1 MVAACPV
8 FPRCAPLPVFY
19 LSISLFLYLLA
30 LFFDGVLMSGD
41 RHMPALQMLL
51 YGPWGM
57 PFGLYQWFANP
68 LLAVAILA
76 HRRFRRL
83 ALACGVAALYLAA
96 SSFGIDR
103 LPDSQS
109 YAFHDRTGFGAGFY
123 LWLTAMGVFCAGQ
136 AWHCWKARSA
146 DDMPG
151 WRWLDV
157 ALIAA
162 LGVALYAA
170 TQMPSL
176 RFEPNKVLMPPEQ
189 PQTF

>member
-1 MVAACPV
+1 M
-8 FPRCAPLPVFY
+8 PVFY
-19 LSISLFLYLLA
+19 LSFSLLLYLLA
-30 LFFDGVLMSGD
+30 LFFDGALMSGD

-68 LLAVAILA
+68 LLALAVLA

-83 ALACGVAALYLAA
+83 ALLVGLVAVYLAA

-103 LPDSQS
+103 LPDNRS
-109 YAFHDRTGFGAGFY
+109 YEFHDLAGFGAGFY
-123 LWLTAMGVFCAGQ
+123 LWLAAMVVFCVGQ
-136 AWHCWKARSA
+136 AWHCWRARSA

-151 WRWLDV
+151 WSWLDV
-157 ALIAA
+157 VLIAA

-176 RFEPNKVLMPPEQ
+176 RFEPGKVLMPPEQ
-189 PQTF
+189 PQTL

>member
-1 MVAACPV
+1 M
-8 FPRCAPLPVFY
+8 PVFY
-19 LSISLFLYLLA
+19 LSVSLLLYLLA
-30 LFFDGVLMSGD
+30 LFFDGALMSGD

-51 YGPWGM
+51 YGPWGV

-68 LLAVAILA
+68 LLALAILA

-83 ALACGVAALYLAA
+83 ALLLGLVAAYLAA

-103 LPDSQS
+103 LPDNQS
-109 YAFHDRTGFGAGFY
+109 YEFHDLTGFGVGFY
-123 LWLTAMGVFCAGQ
+123 LWLAAMVVFCVGQ
-136 AWHCWKARSA
+136 AWHCWRARSA

-151 WRWLDV
+151 WSWLDV
-157 ALIAA
+157 LLIAA

-176 RFEPNKVLMPPEQ
+176 RFEPGKVLMPPEQ
-189 PQTF
+189 PQTL